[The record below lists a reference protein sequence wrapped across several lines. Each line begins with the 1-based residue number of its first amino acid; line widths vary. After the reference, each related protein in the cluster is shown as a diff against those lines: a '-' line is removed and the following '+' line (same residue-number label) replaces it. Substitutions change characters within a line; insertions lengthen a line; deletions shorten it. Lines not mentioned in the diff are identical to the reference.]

1 MKLGVAYNLFDGE
14 ELLEFSA
21 KSIRNCV
28 DHILVVYQDVSNY
41 GNKTSTDVLGL
52 LNTLKEKG
60 LIDEIVQYQP
70 NIGLKGHGNEIAKRN
85 LGLERCGQAGCTH
98 FMTMD
103 IDEFY
108 KEEELKFVKEFVEG
122 DKYDSSACQMQTYY
136 KTAEWAITPPESY
149 YVPLI
154 YKIDERRFN
163 LNVRW
168 PISAD
173 PTRRLEPKKL
183 MIFMRDKIEMHHM
196 SYVRKDIRAKLNN
209 SSANVNWKNRIEEL
223 AAYHDNWTPLKMARF
238 AGSEE
243 RLYDIKQVPNYF
255 NINI

>member
-1 MKLGVAYNLFDGE
+1 MVLGCCYNLFDGE
-14 ELLEFSA
+14 ELLLHSV
-21 KSIRNCV
+21 KSIRNCA
-28 DHILVVYQDVSNY
+28 DYIVVIYQDVSNY
-41 GNKTSTDVLGL
+41 GNFSSIELLPL
-52 LNTLKEKG
+52 LNDLKEKKI
-60 LIDEIVQYQP
+60 IDDFVKYFP
-70 NIGLKGHGNEIAKRN
+70 MMNLKGHGNEIAKRN
-85 LGLERCGQAGCTH
+85 MGMEKCQEAGCTH

-103 IDEFY
+103 VDEFY
-108 KEEELKFVKEFVEG
+108 KESELNFVKEFVET

-154 YKIDERRFN
+154 YKIDERKFN

-173 PTRRLEPKKL
+173 PTRRLDSKKL

-223 AAYHDNWTPLKMARF
+223 ANYHDNWTPIKMARF

-243 RLYDIKQVPNYF
+243 RLYDIRQVPNYF

>member
-1 MKLGVAYNLFDGE
+1 MKLGIAYNIFDGV

-21 KSIRNCV
+21 KSVRNCAEYIV
-28 DHILVVYQDVSNY
+28 AVYQDISNY
-41 GNKTSTDVLGL
+41 GNTSSVDLVNL
-52 LNTLKEKG
+52 LNDLKNKG
-60 LIDEIVQYQP
+60 LIDDIVKYHP

-85 LGLERCGQAGCTH
+85 FGLETCKMAGCTH

-108 KEEELKFVKEFVEG
+108 KEEELKYVKELIRK
-122 DKYDSSACQMQTYY
+122 DNYDSSACQMQTYY
-136 KTAEWAITPPESY
+136 KTAEWAINPPESY

-163 LNVRW
+163 LNVKW
-168 PISAD
+168 PITAD
-173 PTRRLEPKKL
+173 PTRRLEPKN
-183 MIFMRDKIEMHHM
+183 MMVFMRNKIEMHHM

-209 SSANVNWKNRIEEL
+209 SSANVNWKNRIESL
-223 AAYHDNWTPLKMARF
+223 ASYHDNWVAPQKAQF

-243 RLYDIKQVPNYF
+243 RFYDVIHVENIF
-255 NINI
+255 EINI

>member
-1 MKLGVAYNLFDGE
+1 
-14 ELLEFSA
+14 
-21 KSIRNCV
+21 
-28 DHILVVYQDVSNY
+28 
-41 GNKTSTDVLGL
+41 
-52 LNTLKEKG
+52 
-60 LIDEIVQYQP
+60 
-70 NIGLKGHGNEIAKRN
+70 
-85 LGLERCGQAGCTH
+85 
-98 FMTMD
+98 MTMD

-108 KEEELKFVKEFVEG
+108 KESELNFVKEIVEI

-154 YKIDERRFN
+154 YKLDERRFK
-163 LNVRW
+163 LGSKW
-168 PISAD
+168 PITAD

-209 SSANVNWKNRIEEL
+209 SSANGNWKNRIEEL
-223 AAYHDNWTPLKMARF
+223 ASYHDNWTPLKMARF

-243 RLYDIKQVPNYF
+243 RLYDIKQMQNYF
-255 NINI
+255 NIIL